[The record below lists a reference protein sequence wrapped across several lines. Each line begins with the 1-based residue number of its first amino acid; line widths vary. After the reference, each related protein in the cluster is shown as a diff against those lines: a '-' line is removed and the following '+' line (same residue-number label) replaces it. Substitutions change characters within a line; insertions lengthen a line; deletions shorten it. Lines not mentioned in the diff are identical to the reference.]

1 GASAEIMVRGRGHD
15 PKARLGSGA
24 SHLCLGPGFS
34 SASNTP
40 FRRHKTWVHEGG
52 TATPLIVHWPTGL
65 KAQNELRHTQGH
77 LIDIAPTLFDIL
89 GHQKPRAW
97 NGIAIPAAAGRSL
110 LPAFSQDVKVNRKSL
125 WWLHDDHRAI
135 RVGDWK
141 LVSSE
146 NEPWELYN
154 LSTDRAE
161 SKDLAEQEPERVKA
175 LAAQWNDELAAI
187 TEIRTKS
194 TGKNKSAAQ

>member
-1 GASAEIMVRGRGHD
+1 
-15 PKARLGSGA
+15 
-24 SHLCLGPGFS
+24 
-34 SASNTP
+34 
-40 FRRHKTWVHEGG
+40 
-52 TATPLIVHWPTGL
+52 
-65 KAQNELRHTQGH
+65 
-77 LIDIAPTLFDIL
+77 
-89 GHQKPRAW
+89 
-97 NGIAIPAAAGRSL
+97 
-110 LPAFSQDVKVNRKSL
+110 SL

-161 SKDLAEQEPERVKA
+161 SKDLAKQEPERVKA